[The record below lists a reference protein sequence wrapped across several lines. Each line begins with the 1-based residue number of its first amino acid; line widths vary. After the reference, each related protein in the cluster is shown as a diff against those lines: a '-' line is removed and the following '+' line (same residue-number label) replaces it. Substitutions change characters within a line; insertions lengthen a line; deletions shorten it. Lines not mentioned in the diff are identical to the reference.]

1 MAIKQRKQVTGTTE
15 QINAYAG
22 VEGQLVWDKTKK
34 KWVGLSGT
42 AGTNYPVASEKDLA
56 GKANARHTHYISDVA
71 ALNET
76 LKSKL
81 DVTGK
86 AVGAIV
92 ADSANS
98 VDWSGVKN
106 KPDLSVY
113 ATTTA
118 LTEGLA
124 GKIPT
129 VGNRGALAGYESFT
143 CVNSTAALTP
153 SSADSLIILGNN
165 GPVTINISGGTLG
178 TVATKLV
185 WIDRSNSTINFT
197 GLTGWFA
204 NNAPVLKKTCV
215 LIIFLHDLSADAC
228 LIGTWD

>member
-1 MAIKQRKQVTGTTE
+1 MAIKQRKQLTGTTA

-22 VEGQLVWDKTKK
+22 VEGQLVWNKTTKH
-34 KWVGLSGT
+34 WVGMSGV
-42 AGTNYPVASEKDLA
+42 AGTNYPMASERHQHSVANVTDLQ
-56 GKANARHTHYISDVA
+56 KMLD
-71 ALNET
+71 
-76 LKSKL
+76 SKL
-81 DVTGK
+81 DATGK

-143 CVNSTAALTP
+143 YVNSTATLTP

-185 WIDRSNSTINFT
+185 WIDKSNSTINFT

-228 LIGTWD
+228 LIGAWD